1 MSHDEI
7 ERALRDDETVTPSS
21 DFSARVMRAVRQEAE
36 DLGAIRFPWSR
47 ALPGLIL
54 CVLAL
59 AAGLVSG
66 PPPAAELRFLNDAAA
81 KTLQAV
87 PARTLMMALAPLLG
101 SWILVR
107 LTLRLCGY
115 QK

>member
-1 MSHDEI
+1 MNHDEI
-7 ERALRDDETVTPSS
+7 ERALRDDETITPSP

-54 CVLAL
+54 CVLGL
-59 AAGLVSG
+59 AAGLVTS
-66 PPPAAELRFLNDAAA
+66 PPPAAELRFLNDAVA
-81 KTLQAV
+81 KTLQVV
-87 PARTLMMALAPLLG
+87 PATTLIMALAPLLG

-107 LTLRLCGY
+107 LTFRYCGY
-115 QK
+115 RE